1 MFSFT
6 SAGWQVTLCDPMWHV
21 SSRSGVATLRTAIHL
36 LLTYLLHPVYT
47 TVLQT
52 DYGAVFGYLYIL
64 SWLFLGAYVF
74 QNLATG
80 VMVSSY
86 QAIRQQMD
94 ERAARMLEAQ
104 LQQANVDELV
114 DKVISR
120 TSILA

>member
-1 MFSFT
+1 M
-6 SAGWQVTLCDPMWHV
+6 
-21 SSRSGVATLRTAIHL
+21 
-36 LLTYLLHPVYT
+36 
-47 TVLQT
+47 LQT